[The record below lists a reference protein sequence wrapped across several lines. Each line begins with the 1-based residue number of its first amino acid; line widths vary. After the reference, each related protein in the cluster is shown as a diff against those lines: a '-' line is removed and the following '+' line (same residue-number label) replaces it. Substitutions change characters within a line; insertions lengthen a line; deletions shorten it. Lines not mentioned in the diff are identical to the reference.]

1 MTNNLFAQFDKAYDL
16 EGLKADLEKSSEPK
30 SEFQKVP
37 YGDYE
42 IKVQKLE
49 LTTSKSNK
57 PMLRAEFKIVSEECN
72 GKIIY
77 MFQLVDEAFKIHLTN
92 EFLRSLN
99 TGVDI
104 TFENYVEYFN
114 LITNV
119 FKKTSKYEY
128 GLEYTTNKSGY
139 DQYKITDVFEV

>member
-1 MTNNLFAQFDKAYDL
+1 MTQNLFAQFDKAYDL
-16 EGLKADLEKSSEPK
+16 EGLKADIEKASEPK
-30 SEFQKVP
+30 GEFQKVP

-57 PMLRAEFKIVSEECN
+57 PMIRGEFKIVSEDNN
-72 GKIIY
+72 GKLIY
-77 MFQLVDEAFKIHLTN
+77 MFQVVDEAFKIHIAN

-99 TGVDI
+99 TNLDI
-104 TFENYVEYFN
+104 TFESYAEYFN

-119 FKKTSKYEY
+119 FKETSKYEY
-128 GLEYTTNKSGY
+128 GLEYTANKAGY
-139 DQYKITDVFEV
+139 DQFKITDVFEV